1 MLFRSL
7 AVFDAFRDAIR
18 DKSAPRAEALST
30 HAGWRGRGPAVGR
43 YFRRA
48 SRLGH
53 VPEASEEV
61 VVRDDRAAVRFSGAD
76 GVAHA
81 LFALDEEQQWRLV
94 ALPQDSVRSGLHLSG
109 GLSSLA
115 RVADLPTSEQGA
127 AWSREVV
134 SSAGEWR
141 PAAWPKDE
149 ERVEAV
155 EKLRTLTGEPGVRMD
170 RTGEWELVG
179 LHRVVCG
186 LRFTRRRSDVVDEM
200 WVVLDTPDS
209 GHGLAI
215 HHLAWSDDVDE
226 FVAGF
231 PLDWD
236 GEAVATAEPVA
247 VESVQTDGFTPA
259 QLLKAFDVARA
270 KFLKAGGGSVSD
282 AEAVLD
288 AVRTAYAKRVYRGR
302 GSAERVLPALD
313 VSETLRS
320 YMAEQDPDAEP
331 VIDSAFVA
339 NHAAGMLNAMIGA
352 FAKALAPE
360 SVSAVARTGK
370 TVTVDVVDLVGGL
383 LPSEDTDDD

>member
-1 MLFRSL
+1 ML
-7 AVFDAFRDAIR
+7 A
-18 DKSAPRAEALST
+18 T

-53 VPEASEEV
+53 VPDASEEV

-94 ALPQDSVRSGLHLSG
+94 ALPQDAIRSGLHLTG
-109 GLSSLA
+109 RLSTLTRISDLA
-115 RVADLPTSEQGA
+115 TSERAA

-141 PAAWPKDE
+141 PSAWPKDAG
-149 ERVEAV
+149 RLGAV
-155 EKLRTLTGEPGVRMD
+155 EKLRTLTGEAGVRIDRAGEWDLPGVD
-170 RTGEWELVG
+170 
-179 LHRVVCG
+179 RVVCG

-200 WVVLDTPDS
+200 WVVLDVPGS
-209 GHGLAI
+209 GRGLSV

-226 FVAGF
+226 FVAGI

-236 GEAVATAEPVA
+236 GEAVVGDEPVA
-247 VESVQTDGFTPA
+247 AESVETDGYTPA
-259 QLLKAFDVARA
+259 QLLKLFDAARA
-270 KFLKAGGGSVSD
+270 LFLKAGGGSVAD
-282 AEAVLD
+282 TGAALD

-302 GSAERVLPALD
+302 GSAGRLLPALD
-313 VSETLRS
+313 MSETLRA
-320 YMAEQDPDAEP
+320 YMTERNPDAEP
-331 VIDSAFVA
+331 VINRAFVA
-339 NHAAGMLNAMIGA
+339 SHASGMLNAMIGA

-360 SVSAVARTGK
+360 TISAVSRTGK
-370 TVTVDVVDLVGGL
+370 MVTVDVVDLVGGL
-383 LPSEDTDDD
+383 LPGADTEDD